1 MKRVTEGWPRA
12 GRFAALAVAA
22 VLAVGCAAAPTEA
35 ERRERIDET
44 VAGILSEPL
53 PDDAYDTSRRC
64 ISRASIRDFEVLS
77 DRHLLFEG
85 PRGTFWLNELR
96 GRCPGL
102 NRHRT
107 LVFEAHGMQLCDMDQ
122 ITVTDLWYWPRYQRW
137 PWQWIDGVRCSLGRF
152 QPVTEDQADALRE
165 ALRAR

>member
-1 MKRVTEGWPRA
+1 MQRVTERRTRVDRLAAMVIA
-12 GRFAALAVAA
+12 GAW
-22 VLAVGCAAAPTEA
+22 AVGCATAPADLEH
-35 ERRERIDET
+35 RERVDQT

-53 PDDAYDTSRRC
+53 PADAYQTSRRC

-77 DRHLLFEG
+77 DRHLLFEA

-96 GRCPGL
+96 GRCPGV

-122 ITVTDLWYWPRYQRW
+122 FTVTDLWHWPRYQRW
-137 PWQWIDGVRCSLGRF
+137 PWRWVDGLRCSLGRF
-152 QPVTEDQADALRE
+152 QPVTETQADTLRE